1 MASAEP
7 SKHRRR
13 WLKPA
18 LIAMKVAVSIGLLV
32 FLISKADIDLASLRA
47 SLAKTDPTFVLLAL
61 LTPYIGNLITST
73 RWKGLLAVQGVDIP
87 HGVLFRSCMV
97 AIFFN
102 QIMPGTIGGDVIRIY
117 DSWKGGATKAV
128 AISTIIVDR
137 VLGLFALAIF
147 AVLGLYFVRGSLPEY
162 GSMPLV
168 VVAMAF
174 GLGGF
179 IAMVFSPLR
188 FMVDVARAIYT
199 RLPGPFSKFFGKV
212 DRSVEPFRG
221 QHSSLVRAVV
231 LSLVLQLNVVLLHYL
246 LGRAIG
252 IELGYFEYFYIVSV
266 ALFVMLIPI
275 SINGIGV
282 RESIFVYMLGSV
294 GVPQSDALLLS
305 LLTFAVFLVHG
316 IVGGLV
322 LASRGVSPRKL
333 AHDAALPIPGET
345 A

>member
-1 MASAEP
+1 MTPAEP
-7 SKHRRR
+7 ARTGKS
-13 WLKPA
+13 WLKPI
-18 LIAMKVAVSIGLLV
+18 LIGLKVAVSVGLLV
-32 FLISKADIDLASLRA
+32 FLIRSTEIDMASLRE
-47 SLAKTDPTFVLLAL
+47 SLAKTDLVYVGLAL

-73 RWKGLLAVQGVDIP
+73 RWKGLLEMQGVRIS

-97 AIFFN
+97 AVFFN

-128 AISTIIVDR
+128 AVSTIIVDR

-147 AVLGLYFVRGSLPEY
+147 AVVGLLFVRGDLADY
-162 GSMPLV
+162 GSMPIV

-179 IAMVFSPLR
+179 IALVFSPLR
-188 FMVDVARAIYT
+188 AMVDLARAMYT
-199 RLPGPFSKFFGKV
+199 RFPGPFSKFFGKM

-221 QHSSLVRAVV
+221 RHASLVRALA
-231 LSLVLQLNVVLLHYL
+231 LSIALQLNVVLLHYL

-294 GVPQSDALLLS
+294 GVPKSDALVLS
-305 LLTFAVFLVHG
+305 LLTFGVFLVHG
-316 IVGGLV
+316 VIGGLV
-322 LASRGVSPRKL
+322 LASRGISPRKL
-333 AHDAALPIPGET
+333 AHDATTPILGET